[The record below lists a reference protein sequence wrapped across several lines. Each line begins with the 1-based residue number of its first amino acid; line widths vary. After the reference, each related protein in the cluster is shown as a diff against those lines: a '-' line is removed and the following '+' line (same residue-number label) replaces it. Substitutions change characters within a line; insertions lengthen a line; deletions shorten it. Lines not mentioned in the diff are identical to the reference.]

1 MKFTNKIIRTTN
13 NQVLKVVL
21 TNMKDQIQQGVNEA
35 VAYEQKQTNRSV
47 SEFGKECIELTL
59 LVDLVKSIS
68 SYTMDSDEVRSF
80 TSSYSIKG
88 NFEMYGVV
96 ARDGVEHN
104 FRTEVIIADGMINRR
119 HLRYITKTSL
129 PKANNLDE
137 VIKIKDSIKSRNKVQ
152 RIQEYIDTLETYK
165 SNAQEKLDLY
175 NSYSDQEWID
185 EVIQKSSWKLVDEVF
200 EDFSKER
207 LEGCVF
213 STKEEFNKWKK
224 EVNERRLENAKD
236 EISMKDLRVRQLNKS
251 LAKEYIKLDKAKAL
265 VV

>member
-1 MKFTNKIIRTTN
+1 MKFTNKIISKTN
-13 NQVLKVVL
+13 NKVLKVVL
-21 TNMKDQIQQGVNEA
+21 TNMKDQIQKGVKDG
-35 VAYEQKQTNRSV
+35 VAYEEQQTKRSV
-47 SEFGKECIELTL
+47 SEFGKDMIELAL

-68 SYTMDSDEVRSF
+68 SYTMDSDEVKSF

-96 ARDGVEHN
+96 VRGGVEHN

-137 VIKIKDSIKSRNKVQ
+137 VTKIKDSIKSRNKVQ
-152 RIQEYIDTLETYK
+152 RIQEYIDTLELYK
-165 SNAQEKLDLY
+165 SNAQNKVDLY
-175 NSYSDQEWID
+175 GSYSDQEWID
-185 EVIQKSSWKLVDEVF
+185 EVIQKSSWKMVTEVF

-224 EVNERRLENAKD
+224 EVNERRLESAKED
-236 EISMKDLRVRQLNKS
+236 IEMKELRVRQLNKS

>member
-1 MKFTNKIIRTTN
+1 
-13 NQVLKVVL
+13 
-21 TNMKDQIQQGVNEA
+21 
-35 VAYEQKQTNRSV
+35 
-47 SEFGKECIELTL
+47 
-59 LVDLVKSIS
+59 
-68 SYTMDSDEVRSF
+68 
-80 TSSYSIKG
+80 
-88 NFEMYGVV
+88 
-96 ARDGVEHN
+96 
-104 FRTEVIIADGMINRR
+104 MINRR

-129 PKANNLDE
+129 PKANNLVE

-152 RIQEYIDTLETYK
+152 RIQEYIDTLETFK